1 MAFIREKWF
10 LILVL
15 GTGLFFGADLALRS
29 TGNPNYF
36 PTVIMLGST
45 LVPVTFVTF
54 TYERLRHNEI
64 PLGWIMVSFLVGGV
78 IGLIVAG
85 ILEYQALQTLGIFQ
99 LFGIGLIEETAKLI
113 VPLYIY
119 YLAVYR
125 HEADGLLFG
134 VASGMGFAALETM
147 GYGMVALFESSGD
160 VAFLEQLLFLRGLLS
175 PAVHAA
181 WTGLVCAV
189 IWLERERGRG
199 LGSPRVIAAFGAAV
213 ILHTLWNLLTDADG
227 VVGAAGSLAIA
238 LTGLGLLLGR
248 MSQSRRDNPV

>member
-1 MAFIREKWF
+1 MSFVREKWF

-15 GTGLFFGADLALRS
+15 GTGLFFGADFALRT

-36 PTVIMLGST
+36 PTVILLGSM
-45 LVPVTFVTF
+45 LVPVAFVTF
-54 TYERLRHNEI
+54 AYERLRHNEI
-64 PLGWIMVSFLVGGV
+64 PLGWIMVSFLVGGI

-85 ILEYQALQTLGIFQ
+85 ILEYQALQTLGVLQ

-134 VASGMGFAALETM
+134 IASGMGFAALETM
-147 GYGMVALFESSGD
+147 GYGMVALFESGD
-160 VAFLEQLLFLRGLLS
+160 VTSLEQLLFVRGLLS
-175 PAVHAA
+175 PAAHAA

-189 IWLERERGRG
+189 IWLERERGRS
-199 LGSPRVIAAFGAAV
+199 LGNLRVVAAFGAAV
-213 ILHTLWNLLTDADG
+213 LLHTLWNLAVDVGG
-227 VVGAAGSLAIA
+227 VIGAFGSLAIA
-238 LTGLGLLLGR
+238 VTGLGLLLVR
-248 MSQSRRDNPV
+248 LKASRQASSR